1 MKNKQLRGKI
11 LQQIGEHTLA
21 HGRSPASVTIFCKEL
36 KIKEAAFY
44 AEFPS
49 LTAVEKAIWKE
60 WIDSIIASVS
70 KGAEWESFS
79 AKERYLAFLF
89 AFSQAALEK
98 RSLLLVCFSKSCLHE
113 NPASLEGLRQ
123 SFASFAEM
131 LISRGRET
139 GEIANRGPLL
149 SFYPGIFYRHF
160 RWVLEFYLKDESD
173 GFERTDAFIEKTV
186 GLAFDLFGSQA
197 IDSAADLAR
206 FLIPRNSWFQ
216 GMGARA

>member
-1 MKNKQLRGKI
+1 MKTNQLRAKI
-11 LQQIGEHTLA
+11 LQQTEEHLLS
-21 HGRSPASVTIFCKEL
+21 HGSLPASVSVLCKEL
-36 KIKEAAFY
+36 KLKEPAFY

-49 LTAVEKAIWKE
+49 LAAVEKAIWKE
-60 WIDSIIASVS
+60 WIDSIIHSVS

-98 RSLLLVCFSKSCLHE
+98 RSLLLVCFSKCCLHE
-113 NPASLEGLRQ
+113 NPQRLEGLRQ
-123 SFASFAEM
+123 SFASFAQTLM
-131 LISRGRET
+131 AKGRET

-149 SFYPGIFYRHF
+149 SFYPEIFYRHF
-160 RWVLEFYLKDESD
+160 RWVLEFHLKDESD

-186 GLAFDLFGSQA
+186 GLAFDLLGSQA

-206 FLIPRNSWFQ
+206 FLIPKKSWFHGGGQ
-216 GMGARA
+216 